1 MLKRKPIKRRVTKN
15 PTKLK
20 VKDLLGDKVTVTHK
34 YGMVYGKLT
43 LDKDVNEFNVTVGT
57 GGLDGVGFVTFINS
71 DVKSITNDNNDI
83 GYGNIVLK

>member
-1 MLKRKPIKRRVTKN
+1 MLRKKPVKRKVVRKRN

-20 VKDLLGDKVTVTHK
+20 VKDLLGDKVTVSHK

-57 GGLDGVGFVTFINS
+57 GGLDGVGFITFINS
-71 DVKSITNDNNDI
+71 DVKSITSDDT
-83 GYGNIVLK
+83 NINISLK